1 MTKVLLDGDII
12 VYRAAFST
20 EGMEPEDAEHKAE
33 ELIEEIMEATM
44 FDPDPDALLVFITGP
59 DNFRYEIATIAPY
72 KGNRSASAKPQHFY
86 HLRDYLV
93 SEWDAEVSQGEEA
106 DDLIAKAATRLGPS
120 SIIASV
126 DKDFMQV
133 PCKFYNFG
141 KKEFIEVTEFEGL
154 TFFYTQILTGD
165 RADNIKGLAGIGPVK
180 AKRIIEG
187 ATTEQELYDKVLAA
201 YDGDLDALIENARLL
216 WLRREDDELWLPPD
230 QR

>member
-1 MTKVLLDGDII
+1 MKVLLDGDII
-12 VYRAAFST
+12 VYRSSYST
-20 EGMEPEDAEHKAE
+20 EGMEPEDAEHKAD
-33 ELIEEIMEATM
+33 ELIDEIMEATM
-44 FDPDPDALLVFITGP
+44 FDPDPKALRVYLTGSG
-59 DNFRYEIATIAPY
+59 NFRYELATIAPY
-72 KGNRSASAKPQHFY
+72 KGQRSGTEKPEHFY

-93 SEWDAEVSQGEEA
+93 EAYDAEVSQGEEA
-106 DDLIAKAATRLGPS
+106 DDLIAKEATRQGPET
-120 SIIASV
+120 IIASV

-133 PCKFYNFG
+133 PCVFYNFG
-141 KKEFIEVTEFEGL
+141 KKEFTKVSEFEGL
-154 TFFYTQILTGD
+154 TFFYTQVLTGD
-165 RADNIKGLAGIGPVK
+165 RADNIKGLQGVGPVK